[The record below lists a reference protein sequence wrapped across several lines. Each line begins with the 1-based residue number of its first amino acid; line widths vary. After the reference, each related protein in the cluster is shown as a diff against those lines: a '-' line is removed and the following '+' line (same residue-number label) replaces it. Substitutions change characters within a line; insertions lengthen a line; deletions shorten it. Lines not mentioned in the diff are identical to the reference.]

1 MSTNG
6 DCPRVGVPPF
16 IVIGFSIVNHAF
28 LGTPMK
34 IPKYYNPR
42 LSRKI
47 PGVPAR
53 ARGSCAQRPFQRF
66 PWRSEN
72 AIGAQGGHAVIILGF
87 CVYTCICI
95 CECICECICVCI
107 YIIIYIYT
115 VYIYMYVCSWYTQ
128 MGGAHHFLTVSTI
141 ILIYINIYNFYS
153 FSAISL
159 FLKSNVYTNRDNS

>member
-1 MSTNG
+1 MSING

-47 PGVPAR
+47 PGFPAR

-66 PWRSEN
+66 PWRSEK
-72 AIGAQGGHAVIILGF
+72 AIGFGGHAVIILGF
-87 CVYTCICI
+87 CVYTCIICI
-95 CECICECICVCI
+95 CECIC
-107 YIIIYIYT
+107 IIYIY
-115 VYIYMYVCSWYTQ
+115 YVAGIPKWEGLTT
-128 MGGAHHFLTVSTI
+128 FLPLS
-141 ILIYINIYNFYS
+141 
-153 FSAISL
+153 
-159 FLKSNVYTNRDNS
+159 

>member
-115 VYIYMYVCSWYTQ
+115 VYIYVC
-128 MGGAHHFLTVSTI
+128 M
-141 ILIYINIYNFYS
+141 
-153 FSAISL
+153 
-159 FLKSNVYTNRDNS
+159 